1 MHSSRFLVPRLS
13 RLYISLEDHAF
24 DNDLIPLPIFLDVIT
39 MGQGMPFLELLRSTA
54 CILPKG
60 FMIKFC
66 PNSKIQVI

>member
-1 MHSSRFLVPRLS
+1 MHSSRFLAPRLS
-13 RLYISLEDHAF
+13 RLYISLED
-24 DNDLIPLPIFLDVIT
+24 LSPLPIFLDVIT

-54 CILPKG
+54 CILPKD